1 MRRSIFRGLGRL
13 PLPSLVVVTI
23 LSGLWGLAGCAS
35 PPTAD
40 TAAIDSRNRFQE
52 PLTASTRAIAA
63 GDLEQ
68 ARQYLGQ
75 ARAVAVDHQQQ
86 VKVDSIEHLIAGT
99 EALMVGDPDR
109 ARTAWAQIEEPHL
122 SREVRHK
129 ARLIGIDVPIGVSG
143 GAQ

>member
-1 MRRSIFRGLGRL
+1 MRRSIFRGWGRL
-13 PLPSLVVVTI
+13 HLPSLVAVAI
-23 LSGLWGLAGCAS
+23 LSWFWGCAS
-35 PPTAD
+35 PPIAD
-40 TAAIDSRNRFQE
+40 TAAVASHNRFQE

-75 ARAVAVDHQQQ
+75 ARAAAANHHQQ
-86 VKVDSIEHLIAGT
+86 VKVESIEHLIAGT

-129 ARLIGIDVPIGVSG
+129 ARLIGIDVPIEVSG

>member
-13 PLPSLVVVTI
+13 PLPSLVAVTM
-23 LSGLWGLAGCAS
+23 LTGCAT

-40 TAAIDSRNRFQE
+40 TAAVTSHQQFQE
-52 PLTASTRAIAA
+52 PLAASTQAIAA
-63 GDLEQ
+63 GDLVG
-68 ARQYLGQ
+68 ARAYLGQ
-75 ARAVAVDHQQQ
+75 ARAVAAGHDQQ
-86 VKVDSIEHLIAGT
+86 VKVESIEHLIAGT

-122 SREVRHK
+122 GREVRHK
-129 ARLIGIDVPIGVSG
+129 ARLIGIEVPIGVSG

>member
-13 PLPSLVVVTI
+13 PLPSLAAITM
-23 LSGLWGLAGCAS
+23 LTGCATT
-35 PPTAD
+35 PNAD
-40 TAAIDSRNRFQE
+40 TAAIASHNRFQE
-52 PLTASTRAIAA
+52 PLTASTQAIAA

-75 ARAVAVDHQQQ
+75 ARAVAADHDQQ
-86 VKVDSIEHLIAGT
+86 VKVESVEYLIAGT

-109 ARTAWAQIEEPHL
+109 ARTAWAQIQEPHL

>member
-23 LSGLWGLAGCAS
+23 LSGLWGCAS
-35 PPTAD
+35 PPAAD
-40 TAAIDSRNRFQE
+40 TAAIADRDRFQE
-52 PLTASTRAIAA
+52 PLTASTRAIVA

-75 ARAVAVDHQQQ
+75 ARAVAADHHQQ
-86 VKVDSIEHLIAGT
+86 VKVDSIEHLITGT

-109 ARTAWAQIEEPHL
+109 ARAAWAQIQEPHL
-122 SREVRHK
+122 NREVRHK

-143 GAQ
+143 GATR

>member
-1 MRRSIFRGLGRL
+1 ML
-13 PLPSLVVVTI
+13 T
-23 LSGLWGLAGCAS
+23 GCATT
-35 PPTAD
+35 PNAD
-40 TAAIDSRNRFQE
+40 TAAIASHNSFQE
-52 PLTASTRAIAA
+52 PLTASTQAIVT

-68 ARQYLGQ
+68 ARHYLGQ
-75 ARAVAVDHQQQ
+75 ARAVAVDHDQQ
-86 VKVDSIEHLIAGT
+86 VKVESVEHLIAGT

-109 ARTAWAQIEEPHL
+109 ARTAWAQIQEPHL

>member
-1 MRRSIFRGLGRL
+1 M
-13 PLPSLVVVTI
+13 
-23 LSGLWGLAGCAS
+23 LSGCAS

-40 TAAIDSRNRFQE
+40 TASVTSRSRFQE
-52 PLTASTRAIAA
+52 PLTASTQAINA
-63 GDLEQ
+63 GELEL

-75 ARAVAVDHQQQ
+75 ARAAAADHDQQ
-86 VKVDSIEHLIAGT
+86 VKVDSVEHLIAGT

-109 ARTAWAQIEEPHL
+109 ARTAWSQIEEPHL

-129 ARLIGIDVPIGVSG
+129 ARLVGIDVPIGASG

>member
-1 MRRSIFRGLGRL
+1 MRRTIFRGWGGLL
-13 PLPSLVVVTI
+13 LPSLVAVAI
-23 LSGLWGLAGCAS
+23 LSWIWGCAS
-35 PPTAD
+35 PPIAD
-40 TAAIDSRNRFQE
+40 TAAVASRSQFQE

-68 ARQYLGQ
+68 ARHYLDQ
-75 ARAVAVDHQQQ
+75 ARAAATGHDQK

-99 EALMVGDPDR
+99 EALMVGDADR
-109 ARTAWAQIEEPHL
+109 ARTTWAQIEEPHL

-129 ARLIGIDVPIGVSG
+129 ARLIGIDVPIEVSG

>member
-1 MRRSIFRGLGRL
+1 MRRSIIRGLGRL
-13 PLPSLVVVTI
+13 NLPSLIAVTI
-23 LSGLWGLAGCAS
+23 LAWLWGCAS

-40 TAAIDSRNRFQE
+40 TAAVASRNRFQE
-52 PLTASTRAIAA
+52 PLAASTRAIAA

-75 ARAVAVDHQQQ
+75 ASAVAADHHQQ

-99 EALMVGDPDR
+99 EALMVGDPDQ

-143 GAQ
+143 GVTR

>member
-1 MRRSIFRGLGRL
+1 MRTTIFRGSGRL
-13 PLPSLVVVTI
+13 LPSLVAVAI
-23 LSGLWGLAGCAS
+23 LSWLWGCAS
-35 PPTAD
+35 PPIAD
-40 TAAIDSRNRFQE
+40 TAAVASRSQFQE

-68 ARQYLGQ
+68 ARHYLGQ
-75 ARAVAVDHQQQ
+75 ARAAATDHDQR

-99 EALMVGDPDR
+99 EALMAGDADR

-129 ARLIGIDVPIGVSG
+129 ARLIGIDVPIEISR